1 MKFLVL
7 FYIFSFSLFAE
18 SITTNLTNPK
28 DIETFYEVTSK
39 LRCICLPSLPIKS
52 CSFNNCEISALL
64 KVFIENR
71 IKAGEN
77 ADVII
82 KKMLT
87 GFGTEVLDDPVI
99 QKFQKSGNINIVNG
113 VVYGFGE
120 KILAEPDS
128 TFINLTLLTFAILG
142 LLSILV
148 YYKKVKLQTKVVS
161 QTSSTQSIDKYLG
174 EVD

>member
-1 MKFLVL
+1 MKFLFL
-7 FYIFSFSLFAE
+7 FYIFSFSVFAE

-71 IKAGEN
+71 IKTGES
-77 ADVII
+77 AEVIVQ
-82 KKMLT
+82 KMLT
-87 GFGTEVLDDPVI
+87 GFGTEVLDDPII

-128 TFINLTLLTFAILG
+128 TFVNLTLLVLGLLG

-148 YYKKVKLQTKVVS
+148 YYKKVKLQAKVP
-161 QTSSTQSIDKYLG
+161 TELNSTNSLEKYLG